1 MQADSKTSRVLIVDD
16 EEKIRTILAVILKDA
31 GYTIE
36 TAKDGLEALEKSA
49 SFSPQLLIVDLQ
61 MPRLDGIETIMRIK
75 ERHPQAVGIILTA
88 HGTIQSAVQAIK
100 GGVYD
105 YITKPF
111 DNEQLLLVVKRALD
125 VFRLTEEV
133 DELKKELQKKY
144 GIGNI
149 LGESPVLQDVKHR
162 ILQIAQTDA
171 TVLIEGESGTG
182 KELAARAIHFES
194 KRKNNPLTIIDCT
207 SIPTNLIESEFFGH
221 ERGAFTDARERK
233 IGRFEEADSG
243 TIFLD
248 EIGELPLEAQ
258 TKLLRVL
265 QEKEFA
271 RLGGTL
277 SIKVDVRVITATNK
291 NLEIQVTNGK
301 FREDLYYRL
310 NVLKLRMPAL
320 REHPDD
326 IPLYVDHFLRRY
338 KAAFGKSTA
347 SISSEALRLFRRCDW
362 KGNVRELENA
372 IQRALLNT
380 MRPSI
385 GIEDIEF
392 MTSES
397 GIIPPGLSPVQGLE
411 PFIKSLTERTEREL
425 IIKTLEE
432 THWNRTEAAA
442 KLKISRK
449 TLFNKMQEYG
459 LEAAEHGAPSK
470 Q

>member
-1 MQADSKTSRVLIVDD
+1 MKVLPKQERILIVDD
-16 EEKIRTILAVILKDA
+16 EEKIRGILAVILKDA

-36 TAKDGLEALEKSA
+36 TAKDGFDALEKSV
-49 SFSPQLLIVDLQ
+49 SFKPQVLIVDLQ

-75 ERHPQAVGIILTA
+75 ERSPQAVGIILTA

-111 DNEQLLLVVKRALD
+111 DNEQILLVVKRALD

-144 GIGNI
+144 GIENI
-149 LGESPVLQDVKHR
+149 LGESSLLQAVKHR
-162 ILQIAQTDA
+162 ILQMAQTDA

-194 KRKNNPLTIIDCT
+194 KRKNNPLTIVDCT

-265 QEKEFA
+265 QEKEFS
-271 RLGGTL
+271 RLGGTVP
-277 SIKVDVRVITATNK
+277 IKVDVRVIAATNK
-291 NLEIQVTNGK
+291 NLEKQVELGR

-320 REHPDD
+320 REHQDD
-326 IPLYVDHFLRRY
+326 IPLYIDQFLRRY
-338 KAAFGKSTA
+338 GTAFGKSTA
-347 SISSEALRLFRRCDW
+347 SITPEALQLFKHRDW
-362 KGNVRELENA
+362 KGNIRELENA

-380 MRPSI
+380 TRTSI
-385 GIEDIEF
+385 GIEDLEF
-392 MTSES
+392 LALGSET
-397 GIIPPGLSPVQGLE
+397 IPLAPSPAQGLE
-411 PFIKSLTERTEREL
+411 PFIKSLTERSEREL
-425 IIKTLEE
+425 IIKALEE

-449 TLFNKMQEYG
+449 TLFNKMQQYG
-459 LEAAEHGAPSK
+459 LGESSTL
-470 Q
+470 

>member
-1 MQADSKTSRVLIVDD
+1 MKMSPKQERILIVDD
-16 EEKIRTILAVILKDA
+16 EEKIRGILAVILKDA
-31 GYTIE
+31 GYAIE
-36 TAKDGLEALEKSA
+36 TAKDGFDALEKSV
-49 SFSPQLLIVDLQ
+49 SFNPQLLVVDLQ

-144 GIGNI
+144 GIENI
-149 LGESPVLQDVKHR
+149 LGESAVLQEVKHR

-194 KRKNNPLTIIDCT
+194 KRKNNPLTIVDCAA
-207 SIPTNLIESEFFGH
+207 IPTNLIESEFFGH

-265 QEKEFA
+265 QEKEFS
-271 RLGGTL
+271 RLGGTV
-277 SIKVDVRVITATNK
+277 SIKADVRVIAATNK
-291 NLEIQVTNGK
+291 NLEKQVEAGK

-320 REHPDD
+320 REHQDD
-326 IPLYVDHFLRRY
+326 IPLCVDHFLRRY
-338 KAAFGKSTA
+338 RAAFGKSTA
-347 SISSEALRLFRRCDW
+347 SITPEALQLLKNRDW
-362 KGNVRELENA
+362 KGNIRELENA

-380 MRPSI
+380 TKTSI
-385 GIEDIEF
+385 GIEDLEF
-392 MTSES
+392 LTLGSRT
-397 GIIPPGLSPVQGLE
+397 IPPELSPVQGLE

-459 LEAAEHGAPSK
+459 LDKGTT
-470 Q
+470 

>member
-1 MQADSKTSRVLIVDD
+1 MQTKSRTSRVLVVDD
-16 EEKIRTILAVILKDA
+16 EEKIRTILAMILTDA

-36 TAKDGLEALEKSA
+36 TAKDGFEALEKSV
-49 SFSPQLLIVDLQ
+49 SFRPQLLVVDLQ

-111 DNEQLLLVVKRALD
+111 DNEQILLVVKRALD

-144 GIGNI
+144 GIENI
-149 LGESPVLQDVKHR
+149 LGGSRLLQEVKHR

-194 KRKNNPLTIIDCT
+194 KRKNNPLTIVDCA

-233 IGRFEEADSG
+233 TGRFEEADSG

-265 QEKEFA
+265 QEREFS

-277 SIKVDVRVITATNK
+277 PIKVDVRVIAATNK
-291 NLEIQVTNGK
+291 NLEMQVTTGK

-320 REHPDD
+320 HEHQDD
-326 IPLYVDHFLRRY
+326 IPLYVEHFLRRY
-338 KAAFGKSTA
+338 RAAFGKSAADITP
-347 SISSEALRLFRRCDW
+347 EALQLLKNRDW

-380 MRPSI
+380 TRTSI
-385 GIEDIEF
+385 GIEDLEF
-392 MTSES
+392 LAS
-397 GIIPPGLSPVQGLE
+397 GSKTMPLEFSAVQGLE
-411 PFIKSLTERTEREL
+411 PFIKSLTERSEREL
-425 IIKTLEE
+425 IIKALEE
-432 THWNRTEAAA
+432 THWNRTEAAT

-449 TLFNKMQEYG
+449 TLFNKMQQYG
-459 LEAAEHGAPSK
+459 LGEGTAP
-470 Q
+470 

>member
-1 MQADSKTSRVLIVDD
+1 MKVLPKQERILIVDD
-16 EEKIRTILAVILKDA
+16 EEKIRCILAVILKDA

-36 TAKDGLEALEKSA
+36 TAKDGFDALEKSV
-49 SFSPQLLIVDLQ
+49 SFKPQVLIVDLQ

-75 ERHPQAVGIILTA
+75 ERSPQAVGIILTA

-111 DNEQLLLVVKRALD
+111 DNEQILLVVKRALD

-144 GIGNI
+144 GIENI
-149 LGESPVLQDVKHR
+149 LGESSLLQAVKHR
-162 ILQIAQTDA
+162 ILQMAQTDA

-194 KRKNNPLTIIDCT
+194 KRKNNPLTIVDCT

-265 QEKEFA
+265 QEKEFS
-271 RLGGTL
+271 RLGGTVP
-277 SIKVDVRVITATNK
+277 IKVDVRVIAATNK
-291 NLEIQVTNGK
+291 NLEKQVELGR

-320 REHPDD
+320 REHQDD
-326 IPLYVDHFLRRY
+326 IPLYIDQFLRRY
-338 KAAFGKSTA
+338 GTAFGKSTA
-347 SISSEALRLFRRCDW
+347 SITPEALQLFKHRDW
-362 KGNVRELENA
+362 KGNIRELENA

-380 MRPSI
+380 TRTSI
-385 GIEDIEF
+385 GIEDLEF
-392 MTSES
+392 LALGSET
-397 GIIPPGLSPVQGLE
+397 IPLAPSPAQGLE
-411 PFIKSLTERTEREL
+411 PFIKSLTERSEREL
-425 IIKTLEE
+425 IIKALEE

-449 TLFNKMQEYG
+449 TLFNKMQQYG
-459 LEAAEHGAPSK
+459 LGESSTL
-470 Q
+470 